1 MTPREIG
8 NLLDGLEGKRVPAGP
23 SGAPT
28 RGMSN
33 VLPTGKNFYS
43 VDVRAIPSRFSWQ
56 IGQRLADSLLEKFL
70 ADKGRHPECVGITVW
85 GTANMRTRGDDV
97 AEILW
102 LWGIRPKWNADN
114 QRVMGIE
121 PIPLPELKRPRI
133 DVTVRMSGFF
143 RDAFPGVVRL
153 LDDAV
158 RMAADLDEP
167 EEMNFIRRRVQRDQR
182 ALVESGCPA
191 EQAADCARFRLFS
204 NKPGAYGTGILEAV
218 TAGTWSSREDLAEI
232 YLNWGSYAYSRAH
245 YGIEA
250 HREFRSLLASTDI
263 AVQNLDNREHD
274 IFDSDDYLQF
284 HGGMIAA
291 IRTLSATAPVAYL
304 GDSSIPEQARI
315 DDLQREVRRIF
326 RARVTNRRWLN
337 AIQRHGYKGGLEMA
351 ATVDYVFGY
360 DATAAIGEDWMY
372 QELAQ
377 KYVFDDASR
386 KFLDRSN
393 PWALREM
400 TGRLIEAADRGM
412 WKEPDEATVDQ
423 LKQVYLE
430 TEGLLEG
437 GESL

>member
-1 MTPREIG
+1 MTRREID
-8 NLLDGLEGKRVPAGP
+8 NLLNGLEGKRVPAGP

-70 ADKGRHPECVGITVW
+70 ADNGRYPECVGITVW

-121 PIPLPELKRPRI
+121 PISLQELKRPRI

-182 ALVESGCPA
+182 TLVESGCPA
-191 EQAADCARFRLFS
+191 EEAADRARFRLFS

-218 TAGTWSSREDLAEI
+218 TAGTWSSAEDLAEI
-232 YLNWGSYAYSRAH
+232 YLNWGSYAYSRSH
-245 YGIEA
+245 YGTRGTDGVSFPA
-250 HREFRSLLASTDI
+250 RVDGHRRPEPRQPRTRYFR
-263 AVQNLDNREHD
+263 QR
-274 IFDSDDYLQF
+274 
-284 HGGMIAA
+284 
-291 IRTLSATAPVAYL
+291 RLSAI
-304 GDSSIPEQARI
+304 SR
-315 DDLQREVRRIF
+315 
-326 RARVTNRRWLN
+326 
-337 AIQRHGYKGGLEMA
+337 RHGRGDPDPERNSSRGVPRRL
-351 ATVDYVFGY
+351 VDSGS
-360 DATAAIGEDWMY
+360 GP
-372 QELAQ
+372 
-377 KYVFDDASR
+377 R
-386 KFLDRSN
+386 R
-393 PWALREM
+393 
-400 TGRLIEAADRGM
+400 
-412 WKEPDEATVDQ
+412 
-423 LKQVYLE
+423 
-430 TEGLLEG
+430 
-437 GESL
+437 